1 MEDQVSQ
8 EPVNSFENIDFNS
21 SDGNKEITVEQ
32 EEEQVPCETPIFFLC
47 TFQLFWLLSII
58 IIFIFGLNF
67 GLCVVCRVHA
77 FRHKTYCRI
86 FSSIAFLGG
95 LKLFSF
101 FFASDD

>member
-32 EEEQVPCETPIFFLC
+32 EEEQVPCETPIFFR

-67 GLCVVCRVHA
+67 GSCVVCRVFA
-77 FRHKTYCRI
+77 FRPKLIAEYLRQLH
-86 FSSIAFLGG
+86 FSA
-95 LKLFSF
+95 
-101 FFASDD
+101 D